1 MTERLAQHERVI
13 EVFLDQI
20 WMEKGL
26 SDNSLAAY
34 RLDLKSFAIWLAEA
48 RPESSLTDVTR
59 LDLLEY
65 IECRSKAGIKPRSAA
80 RALSALRAF
89 YQIQTR
95 ESRMT
100 ENPTLR
106 IELPKIGRAL
116 PQSLTEDDVLSLLEA
131 PDVTSNYGLRDRTM
145 LELMYATGLRVSE
158 LVELTV
164 SEVNLR
170 QGVVRVR
177 GKGGKDRLVPVG
189 ATALAWI
196 EQYLEASRPDLL
208 VGKAVTDVLFPSNRA
223 KAMTRQT
230 FWHLIKKY
238 ALVAGISKPLS
249 PHTLRHA
256 FATHLINHGADLRVV
271 QLLLGHS
278 DLSTTQIYT
287 HVAKERLKRLHETHH
302 PRG

>member
-1 MTERLAQHERVI
+1 MR
-13 EVFLDQI
+13 
-20 WMEKGL
+20 
-26 SDNSLAAY
+26 
-34 RLDLKSFAIWLAEA
+34 
-48 RPESSLTDVTR
+48 
-59 LDLLEY
+59 
-65 IECRSKAGIKPRSAA
+65 
-80 RALSALRAF
+80 
-89 YQIQTR
+89 
-95 ESRMT
+95 

-106 IELPKIGRAL
+106 IALPKIGRAL

-131 PDVTSNYGLRDRTM
+131 PDVKSNHGLRVRTM

-196 EQYLEASRPDLL
+196 EKYLEESRPDLL
-208 VGKAVTDVLFPSNRA
+208 AGKAVTDVLFPSNRA
-223 KAMTRQT
+223 RAMTRQT

-287 HVAKERLKRLHETHH
+287 HVAKERLKSLHKTHH

>member
-1 MTERLAQHERVI
+1 MIERY
-13 EVFLDQI
+13 LDRI

-34 RLDLKSFAIWLAEA
+34 RRDLTAFAGWLSVR
-48 RPESSLTDVTR
+48 RPEITLLAVCR
-59 LDLLEY
+59 ADLLAYVES
-65 IECRSKAGIKPRSAA
+65 RSEAGIKPRSAA
-80 RALSALRAF
+80 RALSALRSF
-89 YQIQTR
+89 YQMQTR
-95 ESRMT
+95 DGLIT

-106 IELPKIGRAL
+106 VDLPKIGRAL
-116 PQSLTEDDVLSLLEA
+116 PKSLTEQDVNALLEA
-131 PDVTSNYGLRDRTM
+131 PAIEQPQGQRDRTM

-158 LVELTV
+158 LVSLTL

-177 GKGGKDRLVPVG
+177 GKGGKERLVPVG
-189 ATALAWI
+189 EIALSWL
-196 EQYLEASRPDLL
+196 EKYLVEARPELL
-208 VGKAVTDVLFPSNRA
+208 IGKAPTDVLFPSNRA
-223 KAMTRQT
+223 RAMTRQT
-230 FWHLIKKY
+230 FWHLIKKH
-238 ALVAGISKPLS
+238 ALTAGISQDLS

-287 HVAKERLKRLHETHH
+287 HVAKERLKSLHEAHH

>member
-1 MTERLAQHERVI
+1 MTERLAQHKRVI
-13 EVFLDQI
+13 EGFLDQI

-48 RPESSLTDVTR
+48 RPTFSLTDVTR
-59 LDLLEY
+59 VDLLEY
-65 IECRSKAGIKPRSAA
+65 IEGRSKAGIKPRSAA

-106 IELPKIGRAL
+106 IALPKIGRAL

-158 LVELTV
+158 LV
-164 SEVNLR
+164 
-170 QGVVRVR
+170 
-177 GKGGKDRLVPVG
+177 
-189 ATALAWI
+189 
-196 EQYLEASRPDLL
+196 
-208 VGKAVTDVLFPSNRA
+208 
-223 KAMTRQT
+223 
-230 FWHLIKKY
+230 
-238 ALVAGISKPLS
+238 
-249 PHTLRHA
+249 
-256 FATHLINHGADLRVV
+256 
-271 QLLLGHS
+271 
-278 DLSTTQIYT
+278 
-287 HVAKERLKRLHETHH
+287 
-302 PRG
+302 

>member
-1 MTERLAQHERVI
+1 
-13 EVFLDQI
+13 
-20 WMEKGL
+20 
-26 SDNSLAAY
+26 
-34 RLDLKSFAIWLAEA
+34 LAEA

-65 IECRSKAGIKPRSAA
+65 IEGRSKAGIKPRSAA

-106 IELPKIGRAL
+106 IALPKIGRAL

-196 EQYLEASRPDLL
+196 EQYLEASRPYLL
-208 VGKAVTDVLFPSNRA
+208 AGKAVTDVLFPSNRA

-238 ALVAGISKPLS
+238 AMVAGISKPLS

>member
-1 MTERLAQHERVI
+1 
-13 EVFLDQI
+13 
-20 WMEKGL
+20 
-26 SDNSLAAY
+26 
-34 RLDLKSFAIWLAEA
+34 
-48 RPESSLTDVTR
+48 
-59 LDLLEY
+59 
-65 IECRSKAGIKPRSAA
+65 
-80 RALSALRAF
+80 
-89 YQIQTR
+89 
-95 ESRMT
+95 MT

-196 EQYLEASRPDLL
+196 EQYLDESRPDLL
-208 VGKAVTDVLFPSNRA
+208 AGKAVTDVLFPSNRA

-238 ALVAGISKPLS
+238 ALVADISKPLS

-271 QLLLGHS
+271 QLLLGHTKI
-278 DLSTTQIYT
+278 DSTVRYLGVEVDDALAIAEQTEI
-287 HVAKERLKRLHETHH
+287 
-302 PRG
+302 